1 MKTKNIIA
9 ILVAL
14 PILAGLV
21 GCKSD
26 DQPEAKPAKEVLMVL
41 GGDVIQYRASETGP
55 STEVSV
61 KADCR
66 WTVELNRGNF
76 GDDLSV
82 NPRQGNG
89 NGTLVITSDQNTTPG
104 LLREATITLVSD
116 GGLRQKITVRQ
127 TGGDD
132 ALNLSKTSFNFTA
145 TTTEA
150 QLLTITSNTSWQI
163 LAPSGVN
170 WVHFSRTSS
179 TDGQGPIEITVD
191 NAVSDATRTAAVA
204 ITYGSGKSAQ
214 FEVTQE
220 GITNVSLRVPTED
233 IRWSYEPNTDKISVE
248 SNAEWHAYIPSSAT
262 WLRFEGLQ
270 TSDGHSLSGVGNG
283 EFRIMCEENNTSRDR
298 LSAVVII
305 AGTKNPQQA
314 VVVVEQ
320 KGNSSPQPLQ
330 TSVSITNL
338 STLRESAKFLLNI
351 VSESVVGQYGLVYS
365 ATNQM
370 PTRDNAQVVMMGQG
384 GLSQGAVGD
393 LTGLVQGTTYFV
405 RGFVENIV
413 TGETL
418 YSDVVSIQTPV
429 PVTIVGEL
437 YSMLV
442 ADTYAEFRFSFV
454 ADEEAADYGLVY
466 SASNQTPTINDNV
479 KMVGEKGTS
488 RSVLGEIKN
497 LQENTTYY
505 VRAYVHSSSGNYVY
519 SPNVVTITTSPSHHE
534 PGESDNPDPTLAPRR

>member
-1 MKTKNIIA
+1 
-9 ILVAL
+9 
-14 PILAGLV
+14 
-21 GCKSD
+21 
-26 DQPEAKPAKEVLMVL
+26 MVL

-116 GGLRQKITVRQ
+116 GGLRQNITVRQ

-132 ALNLSKTSFNFTA
+132 ALNLSKTSFNFAA

-214 FEVTQE
+214 FEVTQK

>member
-9 ILVAL
+9 ILAAL
-14 PILAGLV
+14 PVLAGLV

-26 DQPEAKPAKEVLMVL
+26 DQPEAKPAKEILMVL

-116 GGLRQKITVRQ
+116 GGLRQNITVRQ

-132 ALNLSKTSFNFTA
+132 ALNLSKTSFNFAA